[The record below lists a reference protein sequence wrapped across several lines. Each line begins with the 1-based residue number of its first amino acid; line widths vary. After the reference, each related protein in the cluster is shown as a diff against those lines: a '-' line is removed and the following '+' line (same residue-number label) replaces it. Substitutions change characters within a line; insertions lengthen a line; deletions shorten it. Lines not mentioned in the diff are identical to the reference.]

1 MSGMRIAS
9 TNNRVSSS
17 VVGFD
22 NTLEW
27 TKIVSLFLFLFLIL
41 SFLPV
46 FDYHQFLLPLPDQ
59 AAMLC
64 RLQNLSVEEDILGE
78 IPDGHIL
85 VEKPNE
91 ITRIFLYATNLKKE
105 IQCSSDKGGNRTF
118 HYHNVYLNILHQDV
132 EAEMELVRVEYSFPR
147 KKWFYEREKYNH
159 FFNLQHGKVD
169 QYGLSEE
176 PIDIYQSQYYWI
188 ILVMMKLL
196 ILFIDFILTICIYKT
211 LVFFQRRSLSNQNNT
226 PMTYYL
232 DDVYDQ

>member
-1 MSGMRIAS
+1 MRIAS
-9 TNNRVSSS
+9 TTSRVSSS
-17 VVGFD
+17 SVD
-22 NTLEW
+22 TNNTLEW
-27 TKIVSLFLFLFLIL
+27 TKIVSLFFLLFLFL
-41 SFLPV
+41 SFLPI

-85 VEKPNE
+85 VQKPNE
-91 ITRIFLYATNLKKE
+91 ITRIFLYATNLRKE
-105 IQCSSDKGGNRTF
+105 IQCSSSEGGNRTF
-118 HYHNVYLNILHQDV
+118 HYHNVYLNILHQDI
-132 EAEMELVRVEYSFPR
+132 EEEMDSIRESYSFPR

-159 FFNLQHGKVD
+159 LLGLQNEKVD
-169 QYGLSEE
+169 RHGLSEE

-196 ILFIDFILTICIYKT
+196 ILLTDFILTICIYKI
-211 LVFFQRRSLSNQNNT
+211 LAFYQRRNTCIQNNNI